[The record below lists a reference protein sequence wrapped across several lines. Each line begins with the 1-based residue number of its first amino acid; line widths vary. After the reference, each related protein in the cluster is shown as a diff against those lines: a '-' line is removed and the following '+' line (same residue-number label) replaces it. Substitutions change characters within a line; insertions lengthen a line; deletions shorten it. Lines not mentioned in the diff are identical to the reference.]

1 MNRML
6 LSEMLGEEFDIL
18 EAENGKEGLEILQQY
33 GTSISIVLLD
43 IVMPVV
49 DGFEVLDFMIKE
61 HWNEEIPVIMISSE
75 NSPDTM

>member
-1 MNRML
+1 
-6 LSEMLGEEFDIL
+6 MLGEEFDIL

-61 HWNEEIPVIMISSE
+61 MCIRDSPGRLSLNEL
-75 NSPDTM
+75 NSKFSC